1 MGRSRKPLSPHRRPE
16 VRILPLPPV
25 YINSFNNMNKLFYY
39 LPRCLAILFVI
50 FVSIFALD
58 VFGTGESLWR
68 EIGGFLIHLIP
79 SYILII
85 ATIIA
90 WKKEFTGG
98 VIFIILG
105 VLAAFWIKNSSFS
118 LLIILPPFII
128 GILFL
133 IG

>member
-1 MGRSRKPLSPHRRPE
+1 
-16 VRILPLPPV
+16 
-25 YINSFNNMNKLFYY
+25 MNKLFYY